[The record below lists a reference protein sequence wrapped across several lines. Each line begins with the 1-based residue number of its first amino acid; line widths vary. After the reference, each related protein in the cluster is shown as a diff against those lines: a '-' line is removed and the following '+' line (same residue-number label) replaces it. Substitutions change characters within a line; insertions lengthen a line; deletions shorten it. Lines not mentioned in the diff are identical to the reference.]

1 MFEPLYDVERLHL
14 ATISARILG
23 YSIGASLLF
32 IVGSN
37 AFTGKFG
44 TALHRL
50 FLVSLTLAFVSL
62 CGAAILPITAQGID
76 AENVLGKNLK
86 QKYDIEK
93 VVSDSSYILRPYLET
108 EQLIMVETTDGREA
122 VFKLTQNFNTFE
134 PTLHESVDN
143 EDSASVTLKD
153 ITK

>member
-14 ATISARILG
+14 ATISAHVLG

-32 IVGSN
+32 IIGSN
-37 AFTGKFG
+37 VFTGKFG
-44 TALHRL
+44 TALYRL
-50 FLVSLTLAFVSL
+50 FLMSLTVACVSL
-62 CGAAILPITAQGID
+62 CATGILPLTAQDVD
-76 AENVLGKNLK
+76 AENVLGQNLK

-108 EQLIMVETTDGREA
+108 EQLIMVETADGREA
-122 VFKLTQNFNTFE
+122 VFKLTQNPDTFE

-143 EDSASVTLKD
+143 ADSAPVTLKD